1 MQPDAVLVMSTIADP
16 VILEDYFR
24 NFERFGHLERML
36 AIVIPDRKTPASA
49 YERCAD
55 LTRRGLKTLC
65 PTLEEQE
72 TYLNKFNGL
81 GKLIPYNSD
90 NRRNVGFLIALESGA
105 PVLLSIDDDNYCLP
119 DEDFVK
125 AHSIVLGEPTA
136 ECEVSSDNRWF
147 NICDMLEKEPQVTVY
162 PRGFPYFAR
171 HQQPRI
177 SRSVQKGR
185 VHMNAGLWLSE
196 PDMDAMTWLIAPV
209 RASAMRGSSVLL
221 SDSGWSPINTQNTA
235 VHRDVI
241 ISYYFLRMGYPLA
254 GTPIDRY
261 GDIFSGYFSQACVR
275 HLGYKVRVGSP
286 LAEHRRNS
294 HNYMRDAANEFAC
307 IWALEDITQWLIDA
321 KLEGS
326 NYGDAYASLAD
337 KLEDAVESFS
347 GAIWN
352 QATRGYFH
360 QTAYL
365 MRSWIA
371 ACRQLL

>member
-1 MQPDAVLVMSTIADP
+1 MQPDATLVMSTIADP

-24 NFERFGHLERML
+24 NFERFGHLDRIT
-36 AIVIPDRKTPASA
+36 AIVIPDRKTPVSA
-49 YERCAD
+49 YERCAN
-55 LTRRGLKTLC
+55 LTQKGLKTLC

-72 TYLNKFNGL
+72 TYLNKFDGL
-81 GKLIPYNSD
+81 GNLIPYNSD
-90 NRRNVGFLIALESGA
+90 NRRNVGFLMALESGA
-105 PVLLSIDDDNYCLP
+105 PVMLSIDDDNYCLP

-136 ECEVSSDNRWF
+136 ECEVSSENRWF
-147 NICDMLEKEPQVTVY
+147 NICDMLETDPAVTVY

-171 HQQPRI
+171 HQQPKI
-177 SRSVQKGR
+177 SRAVQKGR

-209 RASAMRGSSVLL
+209 RASAMRGGSVLL
-221 SDSGWSPINTQNTA
+221 SDSAWSPINTQNTA

-254 GTPIDRY
+254 GMPIDRY

-286 LAEHRRNS
+286 LADHRRNS

-307 IWALEDITQWLIDA
+307 IWALEDICLWLTDA

-337 KLEDAVESFS
+337 GLEDAVENFS
-347 GAIWN
+347 GTIWN

-360 QTAYL
+360 QMAYI
-365 MRSWIA
+365 MRRWIA
-371 ACRQLL
+371 ACRMIS

>member
-90 NRRNVGFLIALESGA
+90 NRRNVGFLMALESGA
-105 PVLLSIDDDNYCLP
+105 PVLLSIDDDNFCLP

-147 NICDMLEKEPQVTVY
+147 NICDMLETEPHVTVY

-221 SDSGWSPINTQNTA
+221 SDSAWSPINTQNTG

-365 MRSWIA
+365 MRRWIA
-371 ACRQLL
+371 ACRQLM

>member
-1 MQPDAVLVMSTIADP
+1 MQPEAVLVMSTIADP

-24 NFERFGHLERML
+24 NFERFGYLDRTV
-36 AIVIPDRKTPASA
+36 AIVIPDRKTPAAA
-49 YERCAD
+49 YDRCRD
-55 LTRRGLKTLC
+55 LTRRGLKTFC
-65 PTLEEQE
+65 PTLDEQE
-72 TYLNKFNGL
+72 IYLNKFNGL

-90 NRRNVGFLIALESGA
+90 NRRNVGFLFALESGA
-105 PVLLSIDDDNYCLP
+105 PVMLSIDDDNWCLP

-136 ECEVSSDNRWF
+136 ECEVSSENRWF
-147 NICDMLEKEPQVTVY
+147 NICDMLETEPHVTVY

-177 SRSVQKGR
+177 SRAVEKGR

-221 SDSGWSPINTQNTA
+221 SDSAWSPINTQNTA

-275 HLGYKVRVGSP
+275 HLGYKLRVGSP

-307 IWALEDITQWLIDA
+307 IWALEDITQWLVDT

-337 KLEDAVESFS
+337 KLEDAVEGFS
-347 GAIWN
+347 GTIWN

-365 MRSWIA
+365 MRRWIA
-371 ACRQLL
+371 ACRMIS